1 MQQCV
6 LIAIAL
12 ALHPEALIA
21 DKPAP
26 VLDAVSGLRA
36 LELLRRL
43 QDEGMSILLVTHD
56 MKAVSLHADQAA
68 SLPLSASAGHFA

>member
-26 VLDAVSGLRA
+26 GLDAVSGLRA